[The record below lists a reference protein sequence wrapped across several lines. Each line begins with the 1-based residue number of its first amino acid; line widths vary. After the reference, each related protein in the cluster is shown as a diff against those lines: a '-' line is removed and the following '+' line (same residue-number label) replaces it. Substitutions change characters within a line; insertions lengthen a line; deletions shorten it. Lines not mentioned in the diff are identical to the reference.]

1 MREQSDGLMVNFY
14 EGFFYICETNMNEQL
29 FQKEIIYKK
38 AAHLRRSC
46 SASPSLNAKIHG

>member
-1 MREQSDGLMVNFY
+1 MVKY
-14 EGFFYICETNMNEQL
+14 CDGFFYICETNMNEQL

-46 SASPSLNAKIHG
+46 SASHSLNAKVHG

>member
-1 MREQSDGLMVNFY
+1 MVNFY
-14 EGFFYICETNMNEQL
+14 SGFFYICETNINEQL

-46 SASPSLNAKIHG
+46 SASPSLNAKFHG